1 MKKPRPEANPPPV
14 DLVQRNIETVAR
26 MEQVAEARH
35 SPLDRAIDT
44 TTRFIGSL
52 TFVCL
57 QLVGFAL
64 WIGLNLRLPQQRHFD
79 PYPFSLLAL
88 VVGMEAIILASFI
101 LITQNRQQRLADRR
115 AHLELQIN
123 MLAEQEATKVLTMLG
138 AIQDHLGI
146 RGHDPEVAAL
156 EQATE
161 PEKMMEQIEG
171 QGASL
176 EQNSD
181 PG

>member
-14 DLVQRNIETVAR
+14 DLVQRNIETIAR
-26 MEQVAEARH
+26 MEQVAEAEH

-52 TFVCL
+52 TFICL
-57 QLVGFAL
+57 HLVGFAV
-64 WIGLNLRLPQQRHFD
+64 WIGLNLRPPQHRHFD
-79 PYPFSLLAL
+79 PYLSNLPGL
-88 VVGMEAIILASFI
+88 VVGMEAIILSSFI

-123 MLAEQEATKVLTMLG
+123 MLAEQETTKVLTMLG
-138 AIQDHLGI
+138 QIQNHLGI
-146 RGHDPEVAAL
+146 RGNDPEIAAL

-161 PEKMMEQIEG
+161 PEKMMAQIEG
-171 QGASL
+171 QAASS
-176 EQNSD
+176 EQDSD

>member
-1 MKKPRPEANPPPV
+1 MKKTRPKANPLPV
-14 DLVQRNIETVAR
+14 DLVQRNIETIAR
-26 MEQVAEARH
+26 MEQVAEAQH

-52 TFVCL
+52 TFLCL
-57 QLVGFAL
+57 HLVGFAL
-64 WIGLNLRLPQQRHFD
+64 WIGLNLRPSQPRHFD
-79 PYPFSLLAL
+79 PYLFNLSAM
-88 VVGMEAIILASFI
+88 VVGMEAIILSSFI

-146 RGHDPEVAAL
+146 GGHDPERASL

-161 PEKMMEQIEG
+161 PEKLMEQIEG
-171 QGASL
+171 QVASS
-176 EQNSD
+176 EQNAD
-181 PG
+181 PS